1 MSTEEHENITA
12 ETFDL
17 MAWIQS
23 GTVATRQV
31 TIYNNPALAAEYET
45 LEAEMVAAEKTVEDA
60 AGDAPMSAHDPRE
73 DIRARMEDL
82 YARWEASKSTWTV
95 RALSDDDIEAT
106 YDAQLGGVP
115 SPKQPVPPLPQ
126 AGKKALEDHG
136 EKVTKWAKAVHEADR
151 ERTLHLIAKAVTSV
165 ETARGSVDG
174 VSVDEVRSLRD
185 RPHGP
190 QWVGLIPSGRGQ
202 RITGKLAMA
211 VMAAT
216 EADVEVPRPTS
227 PERSTTTQG

>member
-12 ETFDL
+12 EAFDL

-31 TIYNNPALAAEYET
+31 TIYNNPALAAEYEA
-45 LEAEMVAAEKTVEDA
+45 LEAEMKAAEQDIEDA
-60 AGDAPMSAHDPRE
+60 GGDAPMSARDPRE
-73 DIRARMEDL
+73 DIRARMADL
-82 YARWEASKSTWTV
+82 YARWEASKSVWTL

-106 YDAQLGGVP
+106 YSEQGGVP

-126 AGKKALEDHG
+126 AGKKALEDHA
-136 EKVTKWAKAVHEADR
+136 EKITKWAKAVHEADR
-151 ERTLHLIAKAVTSV
+151 ERTLHIIAAAVTSV
-165 ETARGSVDG
+165 ETALGTADSATV
-174 VSVDEVRSLRD
+174 EQVRALRD

-216 EADVEVPRPTS
+216 EGDVEVPRPTS

>member
-1 MSTEEHENITA
+1 MSTEEHENITPEA
-12 ETFDL
+12 FDL

-31 TIYNNPALAAEYET
+31 TIYNNPALAAEYEA
-45 LEAEMVAAEKTVEDA
+45 LEAEMKAAEKAVEDA
-60 AGDAPMSAHDPRE
+60 GGDAPMSAKEPRE
-73 DIRARMEDL
+73 DIRARMDDL
-82 YARWEASKSTWTV
+82 YARWEASKSVWTV

-106 YDAQLGGVP
+106 YAEIGGVP

-136 EKVTKWAKAVHEADR
+136 EKVTKWAKAVHKADR
-151 ERTLHLIAKAVTSV
+151 ERTLHIIAVAVTSV
-165 ETARGSVDG
+165 ETAIGTADSATV
-174 VSVDEVRSLRD
+174 EQVRSLRD

-202 RITGKLAMA
+202 RITGKLATA

-227 PERSTTTQG
+227 PERSTNTRG

>member
-1 MSTEEHENITA
+1 MSTDEHENITA
-12 ETFDL
+12 DTFDL

-31 TIYNNPALAAEYET
+31 TIYNNPALAAEYEA
-45 LEAEMVAAEKTVEDA
+45 LEAEMKAAEQDIEDA
-60 AGDAPMSAHDPRE
+60 AGDAPMSARDPRE
-73 DIRARMEDL
+73 DIRARMADL

-95 RALSDDDIEAT
+95 RALSDDDIDDT
-106 YDAQLGGVP
+106 YEQDKGGVP
-115 SPKQPVPPLPQ
+115 TPKQPVAPLPQ
-126 AGKKALEDHG
+126 AGKKALEDHA
-136 EKVTKWAKAVHEADR
+136 EKVSKWAKAVHEADR

-165 ETARGSVDG
+165 ETARGTVDG
-174 VSVDEVRSLRD
+174 VSVDQVRSLRD

-202 RITGKLAMA
+202 RITGKLATA